1 MLDKTIEFIGKDIR
15 IVECT
20 NKNSNHI
27 QGKIIDETKN
37 TFILKDKWNH
47 LKVIAKESIQK
58 MELRLDSEKV
68 YLISGQNLKVR
79 PEYRVKNIGGIISY
93 G

>member
-1 MLDKTIEFIGKDIR
+1 
-15 IVECT
+15 
-20 NKNSNHI
+20 
-27 QGKIIDETKN
+27 
-37 TFILKDKWNH
+37 
-47 LKVIAKESIQK
+47 

-68 YLISGQNLKVR
+68 YLINGQNLKVR